1 MNGMTLF
8 TDEDLMENQ
17 EAQTP
22 KTTEEQLQET
32 MEELELVRQERNKLK
47 EGYGNAQ
54 NLIKQLKVSVRQER
68 ELRLAASR
76 RKPLILPVIGI
87 AACVVLAILV
97 IIATNS
103 YLVAEQLGEPLAFF
117 FIGCCAFFAGMIWD
131 RCDPMQKLKGGV
143 PCGNG

>member
-1 MNGMTLF
+1 MSEMTLF

-22 KTTEEQLQET
+22 KTAEEQLQET
-32 MEELELVRQERNKLK
+32 MEELELVRQERNKLR

-54 NLIKQLKVSVRQER
+54 NLIKQLKASIRQER
-68 ELRLAASR
+68 ELRVAASR

-117 FIGCCAFFAGMIWD
+117 FIGCCAFFVGMIWD
-131 RCDPMQKLKGGV
+131 RCDPMQKLKGGTAN
-143 PCGNG
+143 GNV